1 MGPVVLTMEPRAG
14 GTVKTRGDRMTAAC
28 ALCNSISSQNLQISR
43 FLLKK
48 DFTIKR

>member
-1 MGPVVLTMEPRAG
+1 M
-14 GTVKTRGDRMTAAC
+14 KTRGDRMTAAC

-48 DFTIKR
+48 RFHHKEVVINYETQEPQICHL